1 MLKAWDISS
10 KVGSEEDAGTMWA
23 DFLKTHGYSPVQA
36 FPPNT
41 KAGTSRIVGDPEYQR
56 KSSIL
61 NHLFKPTWKSHTYY
75 VKTEKG
81 NIPLYTKTRGIVAG
95 TELRLWS
102 GFQGIRD
109 LLGDKIP
116 DPTDDKKTI
125 SRRKTMDLDSPAKTA
140 LEAIDIIDEA
150 KKKNPEFKGQKP
162 PTNWASLFVGDIDA
176 QEEWLEQNYPA
187 YHQYLVETLHQPTSA
202 ETTLDD
208 LDMDKGKARLLK
220 KIERN
225 IKRDF
230 PKLSEEIYKE
240 HAEID
245 NNKWIIVI
253 FANNNLKPRA
263 VKLGFVPIFKDDYFQ
278 TLQDSDEVSDYMK
291 NALMQLKTEE
301 AKLTGADS
309 EYFIRAPQGK
319 KIKPKV
325 SKWLNKL
332 KRSETM
338 FDDIK
343 KEDRDWY
350 DLLKAKKDDE
360 KGSAKKP
367 INPDTEKDVMDRKLS
382 DKELF
387 SGDWEKD
394 DRMKKD
400 PLTGRKKTAPKSEK
414 ARGWA
419 SGNSTCC
426 IIIKEAIGDFI
437 QLSKPQIMKSFG
449 RPKINS
455 VIDENLLC
463 MDMEKD
469 WNYDNENIEELVFN
483 FSGMETL
490 DGDYFEG
497 DGAIVIDPLTPAPFH
512 KYAGQMSLLPK
523 KQWQAEDIRQGRD
536 AHHRSQEQNYG
547 GTNKNLVQQFL
558 RCEEG
563 QMQEDDKKPI
573 NLRTGDEADVLEAFS
588 DKGLDDVTLRKL
600 RKKIEQIWVQRYG
613 GDLRTMRQRSGRAD
627 MQQRWPHGYAVYWNA
642 PGEDKLAEGETA
654 LSEKTDEE
662 FTRERIDDYRDEM
675 LRWKK
680 GKETTDRRG
689 LKTIT
694 APTVE
699 RAYLTRNQAEVG
711 IPDPKGSGR
720 KTFIIWI
727 SEATD
732 DLKEIVVNFKGQLAS
747 KGWADKAEFKDIKD
761 ADDKTMDKLNDIG
774 GIPVLQHGDYFV
786 PPQRIGEYL
795 EDLLG

>member
-1 MLKAWDISS
+1 MLKAWNISS
-10 KVGSEEDAGTMWA
+10 KVGSESEAATMWA
-23 DFLKTHGYSPVQA
+23 EFLKTHGYSPVQA

-41 KAGTSRIVGDPEYQR
+41 KAGTSRIAGDAEFQR

-61 NHLFKPTWKSHTYY
+61 NHLFRPTWKSHTYY
-75 VKTEKG
+75 VKTGKG

-116 DPTDDKKTI
+116 DPKDDKKTI
-125 SRRKTMDLDSPAKTA
+125 SRRKTMDVESPAKTA
-140 LEAIDIIDEA
+140 IEAIEIIDEA
-150 KKKNPEFKGQKP
+150 KKKNPEFTGNKP
-162 PTNWASLFVGDIDA
+162 PTNWASLFVGDVDD
-176 QEEWLEQNYPA
+176 QEEWLEANYPD
-187 YHQYLVETLHQPTSA
+187 YHKYLVETLHKPTSA
-202 ETTLDD
+202 TMTLDE
-208 LDMDKGKARLLK
+208 LNMTPEKARLLS
-220 KIERN
+220 KIESS
-225 IKRDF
+225 IKSDF

-240 HAEID
+240 HVELD

-263 VKLGFVPIFKDDYFQ
+263 ERLGFVNLFANDYFQ
-278 TLQDSDEVSDYMK
+278 TLLDSDEVSDFMK
-291 NALMQLKTEE
+291 KAIQQLQSEE

-350 DLLKAKKDDE
+350 DLLKAKGDDE
-360 KGSAKKP
+360 KGSSKKP
-367 INPDTEKDVMDRKLS
+367 INPDDEKDIAERKLS
-382 DKELF
+382 DKELY
-387 SGDWEKD
+387 SGDWELD
-394 DRMKKD
+394 DRSKKD
-400 PLTGRKKTAPKSEK
+400 PITGRKKTATVSEK

-419 SGNSTCC
+419 TGNTTCC

-437 QLSKPQIMKSFG
+437 QLSRPDIMRSFG
-449 RPKINS
+449 RPGINNM
-455 VIDENLLC
+455 IDEVIPC
-463 MDMEKD
+463 MDMERD
-469 WNYDNENIEELVFN
+469 WNYDNEDLEELVFN

-490 DGDYFEG
+490 GGDYYEG
-497 DGAIVIDPLTPAPFH
+497 DGVVVINPLEPAPFD
-512 KYAGQMSLLPK
+512 KYAGQMTLIPTK
-523 KQWQAEDIRQGRD
+523 RWQKEDVRQGRY
-536 AHHRSQEQNYG
+536 APSGSKEANYG
-547 GTNKNLVQQFL
+547 GHNKNLVQQFL

-563 QMQEDDKKPI
+563 QMSEDDKKPL

-588 DKGLDDVTLRKL
+588 DKGLDETTLRKL

-613 GDLRTMRQRSGRAD
+613 GRLPLRKYKAQ
-627 MQQRWPHGYAVYWNA
+627 MQQVWPHGYAVYFNF
-642 PGEDKLAEGETA
+642 PGEDKLLPGEVA

-662 FTRERIDDYRDEM
+662 FTRERIDDYRDEL

-680 GKETTDRRG
+680 GKQHTDRYG
-689 LKTIT
+689 KVTID
-694 APTVE
+694 APTVS
-699 RAYLTRNQAEVG
+699 RDYLSGDKATSRG

-720 KTFIIWI
+720 KPVIIWI

-732 DLKEIVVNFKGQLAS
+732 DQKEMLVRLKGQIAEAGWAS
-747 KGWADKAEFKDIKD
+747 KVDYKDIKD
-761 ADDKTMDKLNDIG
+761 ADDNTTSKIQDIG
-774 GIPVLQHGDYFV
+774 GIPVLQHGSHFV
-786 PPQRIGEYL
+786 PPQRIGSYL
-795 EDLLG
+795 EDLFG